1 MAPTQEQ
8 AMQAPEAIPGKCN
21 ARNRNGT
28 LCRRTA
34 GWGTEHVG
42 AGRCSYHTGSTPN
55 GVKSAAVESL
65 TAEGIRLGLSI
76 EMEPH
81 DLMLTTVY
89 AAAGSLQHAQAR
101 VAEVAPDQE
110 DTPRGRYAQERHGA
124 ALDRAARVAKDAMT
138 AGVSD
143 RRIRLAR
150 RWGELIAQAAERA
163 MGRMAERF
171 PPDVRVEFAGYFQAE
186 MLRLERGEIE
196 EGQ

>member
-1 MAPTQEQ
+1 MH
-8 AMQAPEAIPGKCN
+8 APEPIPGKCN

-28 LCRRTA
+28 LCKRAA
-34 GWGTEHVG
+34 GWGTAHVG
-42 AGRCSYHTGSTPN
+42 SGRCSYHTGNTPN
-55 GVKSAAVESL
+55 GIKSAAAQDL
-65 TAEGIRLGLSI
+65 KAEAVRLGISL

-81 DLMLTTVY
+81 DLMLAAVY

-101 VAEVAPDQE
+101 VAEIGPELE
-110 DTPRGRYAQERHGA
+110 DTDRGRYAQERYTQ
-124 ALDRAARVAKDAMT
+124 ALERASKVAKDAMT

-143 RRIRLAR
+143 RRIRLAQ

-171 PPDVRVEFAGYFQAE
+171 PPDVRAEFARYFQGE

-196 EGQ
+196 EGE